1 MSSQSKTFLKFVA
14 SIILIAFI
22 LDIMLRNVIL
32 SSGVAFL
39 ISVTFFY
46 SPDRLIARKEKEKE
60 EAKNKDVSTGSTSIN
75 SKKSNKK
82 NKNKKI
88 K

>member
-1 MSSQSKTFLKFVA
+1 MSSQLKTFFKFIA

-39 ISVTFFY
+39 ISITFFY
-46 SPDRLIARKEKEKE
+46 SPDRLTAKKEKE
-60 EAKNKDVSTGSTSIN
+60 EFKNKDISTGSTSIS
-75 SKKSNKK
+75 SKKANKK
-82 NKNKKI
+82 KTNNKTK
-88 K
+88 

>member
-22 LDIMLRNVIL
+22 LDIMLHNVIL

-46 SPDRLIARKEKEKE
+46 SPDRLIAKKEKE
-60 EAKNKDVSTGSTSIN
+60 EEGKNKDVATRSTSVN
-75 SKKSNKK
+75 SKKKK
-82 NKNKKI
+82 KKT

>member
-46 SPDRLIARKEKEKE
+46 SPDRLIAKKE
-60 EAKNKDVSTGSTSIN
+60 EEGKNKDVSTRSTSIN
-75 SKKSNKK
+75 SNKK
-82 NKNKKI
+82 KK
-88 K
+88 KTK

>member
-46 SPDRLIARKEKEKE
+46 SPDRLIAKKE
-60 EAKNKDVSTGSTSIN
+60 EEGKNKDVSTRSTSIN
-75 SKKSNKK
+75 SNKK
-82 NKNKKI
+82 KKT

>member
-14 SIILIAFI
+14 SIILITFV

-39 ISVTFFY
+39 ISITFFY
-46 SPDRLIARKEKEKE
+46 SPDRLIAKKEKE

-75 SKKSNKK
+75 SKKPNKK
-82 NKNKKI
+82 RKI
-88 K
+88 KKLKST

>member
-46 SPDRLIARKEKEKE
+46 SPDRLIARKEKE
-60 EAKNKDVSTGSTSIN
+60 EAKNKDISTGSTSIN

-82 NKNKKI
+82 KKNKKS